1 MGDSS
6 KYKNTLRTASRGSSG
21 PSNASTGTWDLLSR
35 AELDAQLD
43 AATGPVTSE
52 KDARVWLDTRGWIL
66 AGEKYSKPKLADILF
81 TVALTQK
88 LPNDACSAIKALAY
102 LIAEQDFSTTLANT
116 IAEKIATQIN
126 SSIDKLTSGIAST
139 KDFLDAT
146 TRQQAEATLALQ
158 ESVTHNTESSKS
170 LANTT
175 EELISSASKQCNNTD
190 WPSLS
195 GPASTSGNVIHPAS
209 LLHSM
214 LSAPHIKIQQ
224 RTLLAARQLL
234 IELGSLEEDLPPPQS
249 RDQPRIRERTVIS

>member
-6 KYKNTLRTASRGSSG
+6 KYKNTPRTASHDSSG
-21 PSNASTGTWDLLSR
+21 PSNTSTGTRDLLSW
-35 AELDAQLD
+35 AELDVQLD
-43 AATGPVTSE
+43 AATGPVTCI

-88 LPNDACSAIKALAY
+88 LPNDACSAIKAVAF
-102 LIAEQDFSTTLANT
+102 LIADLAEQDFSATLADT

-126 SSIDKLTSGIAST
+126 SSIDKLASGVAST

-146 TRQQAEATLALQ
+146 MHQQAEAMLALQ
-158 ESVTHNTESSKS
+158 ESITRNTESSKS

-175 EELISSASKQCNNTD
+175 EELISGASKQCNNTE

-195 GPASTSGNVIHPAS
+195 GPSAMPGNTIHPAL
-209 LLHSM
+209 LLHST

-224 RTLLAARQLL
+224 RTLLAAKQLL
-234 IELGSLEEDLPPPQS
+234 IELGSLEEDLPPPPP
-249 RDQPRIRERTVIS
+249 D